1 MKRRFIKLQESVLRT
16 LTVLFAGL
24 AAMNGCNHTAPKE
37 TRLVMVFIDVS
48 LSTLPDRE
56 NYKKYIDLIVSRL
69 EAGDRLMVSKIL
81 DLTIAEFE
89 PIYDAKF
96 PAFNMFSD
104 NRTRYDKTI
113 SVMSAQ
119 IMATVDSVLDMR
131 SKVQKSEIVN
141 SFLICDQVMRGWPGK
156 KSVVI
161 ISDMQ
166 ESSSEFNFDTDH
178 VTPAYLKNVLATL
191 KIKNRV
197 PRLHGVEVWIAGA
210 YAKDTEQFFA
220 VQGFWTRYVAETG
233 AELRSY
239 SHTLLD
245 FE

>member
-1 MKRRFIKLQESVLRT
+1 MRT
-16 LTVLFAGL
+16 LTIL
-24 AAMNGCNHTAPKE
+24 AVGVATLLTLASCDHTAPKE
-37 TRLVMVFIDVS
+37 PRLVMVFIDVS

-56 NYKKYIDLIVSRL
+56 NYKKYIDLIISQL
-69 EAGDRLMVSKIL
+69 EAGDRIMVSKIL
-81 DLTIAEFE
+81 DLTIAEFA

-113 SVMSAQ
+113 REMSAQ

-141 SFLICDQVMRGWPGK
+141 SFLICDQVMRGWSGK
-156 KSVVI
+156 KSIVI

-178 VTPAYLKNVLATL
+178 VTPAYLENVLATL
-191 KIKNRV
+191 KLKHRIPK
-197 PRLHGVEVWIAGA
+197 LHGVDVWIAGA

-220 VQGFWTRYVAETG
+220 VQDFWKRYIVETG

>member
-1 MKRRFIKLQESVLRT
+1 MKLLRASVIGSA
-16 LTVLFAGL
+16 VL
-24 AAMNGCNHTAPKE
+24 AASIVLTTLLPGCNSSAPRE
-37 TRLVMVFIDVS
+37 PRLVMVFIDVS

-56 NYKKYIDLIVSRL
+56 NYKKYIELIVSRL
-69 EAGDRLMVSKIL
+69 QAGDRMMVCKIL
-81 DLTIAEFE
+81 DLTIAQFA

-104 NRTRYDKTI
+104 NSTRYHNTI
-113 SVMSAQ
+113 RTMSAQ
-119 IMATVDSVLDMR
+119 IAATVDSVLDMR

-156 KSVVI
+156 KSIII

-166 ESSSEFNFDTDH
+166 ESSNEFNFDTDQL
-178 VTPAYLKNVLATL
+178 TPAYLANVLATL
-191 KIKNRV
+191 KLKNRI
-197 PRLHGVEVWIAGA
+197 PKLPGVDVWIAGA

-220 VQGFWTRYVAETG
+220 VQDFWKRYLAETG
-233 AELRSY
+233 ATLRSY

>member
-1 MKRRFIKLQESVLRT
+1 MKLQRT
-16 LTVLFAGL
+16 HFFTSAVL
-24 AAMNGCNHTAPKE
+24 AASILIALCTTGCDSGAPKE
-37 TRLVMVFIDVS
+37 PRLVMVFIDVS

-56 NYKKYIDLIVSRL
+56 NYKKYIELIVSRL
-69 EAGDRLMVSKIL
+69 HAGDRMMVSKIL
-81 DLTIAEFE
+81 DLTIAEFA

-96 PAFNMFSD
+96 PSFNMFSD
-104 NRTRYDKTI
+104 NSTRYNKTI
-113 SVMSAQ
+113 REMSGA
-119 IMATVDSVLDMR
+119 IAATVDSVLDMR

-141 SFLICDQVMRGWPGK
+141 SFLICDQVMRNWPGK
-156 KSVVI
+156 KSIII

-178 VTPAYLKNVLATL
+178 ITPAYLDNMLATL
-191 KIKNRV
+191 KLKNRI
-197 PRLHGVEVWIAGA
+197 PKLPGVEVWVAGA

-220 VQGFWTRYVAETG
+220 VQDFWKRYLAETG
-233 AELRSY
+233 ATLRSY

>member
-1 MKRRFIKLQESVLRT
+1 MKFQDSVSLT
-16 LTVLFAGL
+16 STVLIVAL
-24 AAMNGCNHTAPKE
+24 AALLLLNGCNSTAPKE
-37 TRLVMVFIDVS
+37 ARLVMVFIDVS

-56 NYKKYIDLIVSRL
+56 NYKKYIDLLVSRL
-69 EAGDRLMVSKIL
+69 EAGDRMMVCKIL

-89 PIYDAKF
+89 PIYDAKV

-104 NRTRYDKTI
+104 NSTRYQKTI
-113 SVMSAQ
+113 REMSAQ
-119 IMATVDSVLDMR
+119 ISATVDSVLNMR

-141 SFLICDQVMRGWPGK
+141 SFLICDQVMRGWSGK
-156 KSVVI
+156 KSIVI

-178 VTPAYLKNVLATL
+178 ITPAYLENVLATL

-197 PRLHGVEVWIAGA
+197 PKLTGVDVWIAGA

-220 VQGFWTRYVAETG
+220 VQEFWKRYLAATG
-233 AELRSY
+233 ADLRSY

>member
-1 MKRRFIKLQESVLRT
+1 MKLQRSDFFISAV
-16 LTVLFAGL
+16 L
-24 AAMNGCNHTAPKE
+24 AASIFATIMLAGCNSSAPKE
-37 TRLVMVFIDVS
+37 PRLVMVFIDVS

-69 EAGDRLMVSKIL
+69 EAGDRVMVSKIL
-81 DLTIAEFE
+81 DLTIAEFA
-89 PIYDAKF
+89 PIYDARF

-104 NRTRYDKTI
+104 NSTRYKRTI
-113 SVMSAQ
+113 HEMSAQ
-119 IMATVDSVLDMR
+119 IAATVDSVLDLR

-141 SFLICDQVMRGWPGK
+141 SFLICDQVMRSWSGK
-156 KSVVI
+156 KSIVI

-178 VTPAYLKNVLATL
+178 LTPAYLENVLATL
-191 KIKNRV
+191 KLKHRIPKL
-197 PRLHGVEVWIAGA
+197 PGVEVWVAGA

-220 VQGFWTRYVAETG
+220 VHDFWKRYLAETG
-233 AELRSY
+233 ASLRSY

>member
-1 MKRRFIKLQESVLRT
+1 MQQQRSRILTSV
-16 LTVLFAGL
+16 VL
-24 AAMNGCNHTAPKE
+24 AASILFTLLTAGCDSAAPQE
-37 TRLVMVFIDVS
+37 PRLVMVFIDVS

-56 NYKKYIDLIVSRL
+56 NYKKYIELIVSRL
-69 EAGDRLMVSKIL
+69 QAGDRMMVAKIL
-81 DLTIAEFE
+81 DLTIAEFA

-96 PAFNMFSD
+96 PSFNVFSD
-104 NRTRYDKTI
+104 NSTRYNKTI
-113 SVMSAQ
+113 REMSGA
-119 IMATVDSVLDMR
+119 IVATVDSVLNMR

-141 SFLICDQVMRGWPGK
+141 SFLICDQVMRNWPGK
-156 KSVVI
+156 KSIVI

-178 VTPAYLKNVLATL
+178 ITPAYLDNMLATL
-191 KIKNRV
+191 KLKNRI
-197 PRLHGVEVWIAGA
+197 PKLPGVDVWVAGA

-220 VQGFWTRYVAETG
+220 VQDFWKRYLAETG
-233 AELRSY
+233 ASLRSY

>member
-1 MKRRFIKLQESVLRT
+1 MKLQRT
-16 LTVLFAGL
+16 HLFTSAVL
-24 AAMNGCNHTAPKE
+24 AASILIALCTSGCDSGAPQE
-37 TRLVMVFIDVS
+37 PRLVMVFIDVS

-56 NYKKYIDLIVSRL
+56 NYKKYIELIVSRL
-69 EAGDRLMVSKIL
+69 QAGDRMMVAKIL
-81 DLTIAEFE
+81 DLTIAEFA

-96 PAFNMFSD
+96 PSFNMFSD
-104 NRTRYDKTI
+104 NSTRYNKTI
-113 SVMSAQ
+113 REMSGA
-119 IMATVDSVLDMR
+119 IAATVDSVLDMR

-141 SFLICDQVMRGWPGK
+141 SFLICDQVMRNWPGK
-156 KSVVI
+156 KSIVI

-178 VTPAYLKNVLATL
+178 ITPAYLDNMLATL
-191 KIKNRV
+191 KLKNRI
-197 PRLHGVEVWIAGA
+197 PRLPGVEVWVAGA

-220 VQGFWTRYVAETG
+220 VQDFWKRYLAETG
-233 AELRSY
+233 ATLRSY

>member
-1 MKRRFIKLQESVLRT
+1 MQLQRSRIFTSAVLVASILFT
-16 LTVLFAGL
+16 LLTAGCDS
-24 AAMNGCNHTAPKE
+24 AAPQE
-37 TRLVMVFIDVS
+37 PRLVMVFIDVS

-56 NYKKYIDLIVSRL
+56 NYKKYIELIVSRL
-69 EAGDRLMVSKIL
+69 QAGDRMMVAKIL
-81 DLTIAEFE
+81 DLTIAEFA

-96 PAFNMFSD
+96 PSFNVFSD
-104 NRTRYDKTI
+104 NSTRYNKTI
-113 SVMSAQ
+113 REMSGA
-119 IMATVDSVLDMR
+119 IVATVDSVLNMR

-141 SFLICDQVMRGWPGK
+141 SFLICDQVMRNWPGK
-156 KSVVI
+156 KSIII

-178 VTPAYLKNVLATL
+178 ITPAYLDNMLATL
-191 KIKNRV
+191 KLKNRI
-197 PRLHGVEVWIAGA
+197 PKLPGVDVWVAGA

-220 VQGFWTRYVAETG
+220 VQDFWKRYLAETG
-233 AELRSY
+233 AILRSY